1 MPSPTKAQR
10 EARKAAGLCLYCG
23 EEPPVEL
30 PDGRILTYGEKCR
43 AKNHEAHKR
52 HEGKKKA
59 EASAAAGLN
68 GPVPGLGISPAP
80 PTDEP
85 TEPVTLTESAL
96 PLYAGKRS
104 RGECVA
110 AGCGCPAVIK
120 TDGTSASRCDEHQA
134 MARRYDKERRERKKS
149 DALAAAGLNSPLP
162 PPAADEAGG
171 SAKATRSRSK
181 GEAFATKKAVA
192 LSEGKCTNCFTRPQA
207 TSVRPGRKGEKIQLC
222 AECRNKARAV
232 KGLEPIPVQD
242 PVIGDKQPAV
252 KEVVAQSTTGRLNIK
267 QLLIEQFGPKCF
279 GCGASAV
286 LPNGGIDEH
295 FLTVDH
301 IYPKKRP
308 NGMPGNDELYNSG
321 LLCDPCNR
329 IKNNKLT
336 VEQLRAH
343 NASKNRLRVPYDE
356 LQDMLAVLDW
366 AVKIH
371 ESRAADLA
379 YQSLADFARAKRG
392 IDGGG

>member
-1 MPSPTKAQR
+1 MSSPTKAQR
-10 EARKAAGLCLYCG
+10 DERKAAGLCLYCG

-30 PDGRILTYGEKCR
+30 PDGRTLTYGEKCR
-43 AKNHEAHKR
+43 AKNREAKQRHEA
-52 HEGKKKA
+52 KKKAEA

-68 GPVPGLGISPAP
+68 ASIPA
-80 PTDEP
+80 
-85 TEPVTLTESAL
+85 
-96 PLYAGKRS
+96 
-104 RGECVA
+104 
-110 AGCGCPAVIK
+110 
-120 TDGTSASRCDEHQA
+120 
-134 MARRYDKERRERKKS
+134 
-149 DALAAAGLNSPLP
+149 
-162 PPAADEAGG
+162 PAADEIAEAIAVEERGRQ
-171 SAKATRSRSK
+171 KMSRSK
-181 GEAFATKKAVA
+181 AEAFAAKKAAA
-192 LSEGKCTNCFTRPQA
+192 LAEGKCINCYKADQA
-207 TSVRPGRKGEKIQLC
+207 DSVMRGREGKKIQAC
-222 AECRNKARAV
+222 AECRNKARV
-232 KGLEPIPVQD
+232 KKGLKPIPAPE
-242 PVIGDKQPAV
+242 PVIVDKPPAV

-343 NASKNRLRVPYDE
+343 NASKNRLRVPYEE